1 MIKYLFICLSFL
13 LSAPLTAGVIPADDP
28 NIQYIGRIDFTNRK
42 APLISWA
49 GPCVRANFT
58 GTSLKI
64 KIDGKGSQ
72 HMFGVII
79 NGNYDDVKVFKCNEG
94 EGVYDIASGLED
106 KTHEVLIHKRTDGG
120 KNEIAFI
127 GFELDDTASLQAPP
141 LRPGLRMEV
150 YGDSISTGL
159 GGDRKRGK
167 EHSLEATDNVFSY
180 GARTARNI
188 NAEFHC
194 ISKSGIGLT
203 KSWWPTI
210 MPQYYDRLSAC
221 SLEGKGKKWDFS
233 KWQPHLVC
241 INLFQNDSWTDKKPD
256 KDKVIAK
263 YMSFVEGIRG
273 HYPKAKIVCLLGAMD
288 ASKGRWAGF
297 MKEAVKKLNDAGDK
311 EVYSYLFKL
320 QTGHRHPNNGEQ
332 AKMAAELTEFL
343 KTLDLKPDPPK
354 VVKKTEVKKYP
365 PITAEERKMHAFLI
379 RAYNKYKAGQMSKE
393 KFKEGAGKIAASIPG
408 TKTADIAKK
417 LIDQ

>member
-1 MIKYLFICLSFL
+1 MIKFLIICLSL
-13 LSAPLTAGVIPADDP
+13 LLTKPIFADFIPADDP
-28 NIQYIGRIDFTNRK
+28 NFQYIGRVDFTNKK

-49 GPCVRANFT
+49 GPCIKANIT

-79 NGNYDDVKVFKCNEG
+79 NGNYDDVKVFKCTEG
-94 EGVYDIASGLED
+94 EGVYEIASGLEN
-106 KTHEVLIHKRTDGG
+106 KTHEVTVHKRTDGG

-127 GFELDDTASLQAPP
+127 GFELDDGAALKTPP
-141 LRPGLRMEV
+141 PRATLRMEV

-167 EHSLEATDNVFSY
+167 EHSREATDNVFSY
-180 GARTARNI
+180 GARTARNL

-210 MPQYYDRLSAC
+210 MPQYYNRLSAC
-221 SLEGKGKKWDFS
+221 SLEGKGKEWEFS

-241 INLFQNDSWTDKKPD
+241 INLFQNDSWTVKKPNNQ
-256 KDKVIAK
+256 KVISD
-263 YMSFVEGIRG
+263 YVSFVKKIRE
-273 HYPKAKIVCLLGAMD
+273 HYPKAKIVCLLGSMS
-288 ASKGRWAGF
+288 ASKSKWAGF
-297 MKEAVKKLNDAGDK
+297 IKEAVKQLNDDGDK
-311 EVYSYLFKL
+311 EVYSYIFKL

-332 AKMAAELTEFL
+332 AKMAAELTKFIS
-343 KTLDLKPDPPK
+343 TLDLKPDTTESL
-354 VVKKTEVKKYP
+354 KKTEIKTYP
-365 PITAEERKMHAFLI
+365 PATDEEIKMHAFLI
-379 RAYNKYKAGQMSKE
+379 RAYKKYKSGQMSKI
-393 KFKEGAGKIAASIPG
+393 KFVEGANKIASSLPG
-408 TKTADIAKK
+408 TKTADIAMK
-417 LIDQ
+417 LIKQ